1 VWSDIKEWSD
11 PDSQATS
18 QDAWFALCK
27 NTPGFSQ
34 KCPAWNASKLK
45 ETRIPEW
52 RSAVC
57 FVFCAYKQGFFTN
70 KAVLF
75 GLWRVLFFIS
85 MGLKRKN
92 TTNSISTPDSGLRL
106 HRSTEYCSTIIRS
119 IMSYEVLLLVHLSNG
134 YIIRR
139 ACMHTV
145 PNYTGSCE
153 PRDGSSSCKCSTAL
167 LIIS

>member
-1 VWSDIKEWSD
+1 MERSGLSRL
-11 PDSQATS
+11 

-85 MGLKRKN
+85 MGLSSRLENYWSTRTVMPQTSMSSLN
-92 TTNSISTPDSGLRL
+92 TIQLSELGCRTKSARSYRYISTQYSP
-106 HRSTEYCSTIIRS
+106 
-119 IMSYEVLLLVHLSNG
+119 LLAVDV
-134 YIIRR
+134 
-139 ACMHTV
+139 V
-145 PNYTGSCE
+145 PSRE
-153 PRDGSSSCKCSTAL
+153 REHQE
-167 LIIS
+167 